1 MLSNARAKHITS
13 PAAIAFAALLA
24 AAPLAPAFAQTSDTS
39 TDAAGSAMASHAAK
53 AEARQ
58 ESIDQRITS
67 LHEEL
72 KITPAEESDWQQVAT
87 TMKDNAD
94 AMAKMAADKA
104 SQTSMTAV
112 QDLQTYADFAQAHVT
127 HLQKLTAAFS
137 KLYDAM
143 PADQKKIADEVF
155 SRSQHEDQNH
165 AG

>member
-1 MLSNARAKHITS
+1 MLFKAQAKGGFR
-13 PAAIAFAALLA
+13 PAAYALGALLA
-24 AAPLAPAFAQTSDTS
+24 AAPFAPALAQSNAPADQAMSD
-39 TDAAGSAMASHAAK
+39 HATK
-53 AEARQ
+53 AEAQ
-58 ESIDQRITS
+58 ADTVDQRIAS